1 MRAVLIAW
9 TAPTLKHFFACDLQR
24 DFGDHSDGETPVP
37 IPNTAVKPVSA
48 DGTGLATVWE
58 SRSSPRSF
66 SFARKSPRGAST
78 AARIMEPNAPS
89 ARRASAV
96 AQLAARLYSHFPCCR
111 VRASVLGDLHHLRA
125 GDHSASRTDRPC
137 HCPARHPYRPA

>member
-1 MRAVLIAW
+1 EGFTIYRTPQRAGIAPDRRGEPREMRAVLIAW

-58 SRSSPRSF
+58 SRSSPRSL
-66 SFARKSPRGAST
+66 SFAWKISRRCVDGCPDNGAQC
-78 AARIMEPNAPS
+78 AFRPVCFARPS
-89 ARRASAV
+89 AGCSS
-96 AQLAARLYSHFPCCR
+96 LFPSRLLPSSPISHW
-111 VRASVLGDLHHLRA
+111 
-125 GDHSASRTDRPC
+125 
-137 HCPARHPYRPA
+137 

>member
-48 DGTGLATVWE
+48 DGTGLATVWK

-66 SFARKSPRGAST
+66 LLPEKRRACLASSHRHWVSRHHRSGT
-78 AARIMEPNAPS
+78 AAMLTPDRH
-89 ARRASAV
+89 RAM
-96 AQLAARLYSHFPCCR
+96 PT
-111 VRASVLGDLHHLRA
+111 A
-125 GDHSASRTDRPC
+125 GCGVVD
-137 HCPARHPYRPA
+137 